1 MFNIHNHYLTTYERF
16 CYPYA
21 IKCDFTLY
29 CVEINE
35 QFFKK
40 SPIFK
45 ENLPYFDMSN

>member
-1 MFNIHNHYLTTYERF
+1 MSNLVIGELYLRYIEGKVT
-16 CYPYA
+16 
-21 IKCDFTLY
+21 TLY

-45 ENLPYFDMSN
+45 ENLPYFGMSN